1 MDGVRVLKIPNPGPA
16 GNRKRPDG
24 NSRPCIDSRT
34 FQRRW
39 IRRTI
44 MDSQNDWGA
53 SAYRGGESPD
63 SSAVAR
69 YLARLAGDGRAFAAG
84 QSHIR
89 PLGGGFN
96 NRIYEVDTGSGIYLV
111 KVYPADRG
119 QRMEREYAAMKR
131 LSFLEAVPEAVTGDP
146 WAAELKAPVLIY
158 EKLPGTPVKP
168 AGMTRE
174 ELNLLLE
181 TMGAVHGI
189 SDPGDSALT
198 RPAGPARPR
207 DCLDFMDETMHTM
220 AETAAMNDPPFRE
233 ALDRLRGLR
242 RCLGM
247 MDLRPAL
254 WADYPPCLCHGD
266 FRPANVIRTGAERIG
281 LIDWEHA
288 GIMDP
293 LFEVAG
299 FFWHPESAVLEA
311 GLREEAV
318 GDYCERSAHPHTFE
332 KMAVYQAIL
341 PVQWSVRFLSLIEG
355 YGRQAVQPWNEL
367 RPLPSLWG
375 DLDRYVGLAVER
387 LGAT

>member
-1 MDGVRVLKIPNPGPA
+1 M
-16 GNRKRPDG
+16 
-24 NSRPCIDSRT
+24 
-34 FQRRW
+34 
-39 IRRTI
+39 

-53 SAYRGGESPD
+53 SGCRDGESPD

-119 QRMEREYAAMKR
+119 RRMEREFAAMQR

-146 WAAELKAPVLIY
+146 WAVELKAPVLIY

-168 AGMTRE
+168 ASMTRE
-174 ELNLLLE
+174 ELSLLLE
-181 TMGAVHGI
+181 TMRAVHGI

-207 DCLDFMDETMHTM
+207 DCLDFMDETMHAM
-220 AETAAMNDPPFRE
+220 AATAAMNDPPFRE
-233 ALDRLRGLR
+233 AVDRLRDLR
-242 RCLGM
+242 RGLDM
-247 MDLRPAL
+247 MDLRPGL
-254 WADYPPCLCHGD
+254 WADCPPCLCHGD
-266 FRPANVIRTGAERIG
+266 FRPANVIGTGADRIG
-281 LIDWEHA
+281 LVDWEHA

-311 GLREEAV
+311 GLREEAIA
-318 GDYCERSAHPHTFE
+318 DYCERSTHPRAGE
-332 KMAVYQAIL
+332 RMSVYQTIL
-341 PVQWSVRFLSLIEG
+341 PVQWCVRILSLIEG
-355 YGRQAVQPWNEL
+355 YDREAVQPWSER
-367 RPLPSLWG
+367 RPLASLWG
-375 DLDRYVGLAVER
+375 DLDRYIRLAAGEMGEAPR
-387 LGAT
+387 DPT